1 MAEPLHAGEP
11 LERWSTDG
19 RFGIRVEAS
28 ALSDMLR
35 CCRQH
40 RLNETGGVLVGK
52 YSPDHRLAVVTA
64 VSRPTSDTKAGGYWL
79 VRGIA
84 GLASWLEELWSKGGG
99 YYLGEWHYHPLSSP
113 TPSGQDR
120 KQLAQIARSPRY
132 HCETPLLMIIG
143 GDPAKDSAAHVEVFL
158 RNGQSFVLVEPSLTR
173 PCPALD
179 LRG

>member
-1 MAEPLHAGEP
+1 MAKPIHAGEP
-11 LERWSTDG
+11 LERWSADG

-28 ALSDMLR
+28 ALSDILK

-40 RLNETGGVLVGK
+40 RLKETGGILVGK
-52 YSPDHRLAVVTA
+52 YSTDHRLAVVTA

-84 GLASWLEELWSKGGG
+84 GLASWLEELWSKGDG

-132 HCETPLLMIIG
+132 HCETPLLVIMG
-143 GDPAKDSAAHVEVFL
+143 GDPAGSWMVHVEVFP
-158 RNGQSFVLVEPSLTR
+158 RDRHSVVLAEQATACQPPTV
-173 PCPALD
+173 D
-179 LRG
+179 LRV